1 MKIFHKD
8 PRRGKVKIGIE
19 NLDDL
24 WYLSQIISPGDMV
37 SAKTERRIKGKDDL
51 ERAGKSERVTIT
63 ITLRVEKADFK
74 LENDT
79 YRITGTIEEGPEDI
93 VSIGTH
99 HTINVEKDT
108 ILSITKDRWDSY
120 DLDRLHDAEKSS
132 LRPKI
137 LIAVIDEGDAA
148 IALVRESKIEHYD
161 LSKAI
166 GGKYDTK
173 GRQER
178 KQEFYKETADAL
190 AGILARENISGV
202 IIAGAGFEKENFY
215 NYLSE
220 KRPDIARI
228 SAVENIGSH
237 GEAGVNEVMKRSK
250 AKKIDEEINAAK
262 DIRMVARVLEEIG
275 KESGLAVYGLTDA
288 ENAANLGAVELMIIC
303 DDLFIKNRARL
314 EPLMQNVRNA
324 RGSVHIVNHAGE
336 AGKQLTSL
344 GGIAAVLRYK
354 IN

>member
-1 MKIFHKD
+1 MKIFQKD
-8 PRRGKVKIGIE
+8 LRHGKVKVGIE

-24 WYLSQIISPGDMV
+24 WYLSNVICPGDLI
-37 SAKTERRIKGKDDL
+37 SSKTERRIKGKDDM

-63 ITLRVEKADFK
+63 IILRVEKADFK

-79 YRITGTIEEGPEDI
+79 YRITGIITEGPEDL
-93 VSIGTH
+93 VSIGSH
-99 HTINVEKDT
+99 HTINAEKDT
-108 ILSITKDRWDSY
+108 ILTIIKEHWSNY
-120 DLDRLHDAEKSS
+120 ELDRLKDAEKSA

-137 LIAVIDEGDAA
+137 LIAVIDVGDAE
-148 IALVRESKIEHYD
+148 IALVRESKIERYD

-173 GRQER
+173 GRAER
-178 KQEFYKETADAL
+178 KQEFYKDTTDAL
-190 AGILARENISGV
+190 AGILAKENISGI

-215 NYLSE
+215 KYLSE
-220 KRPDIARI
+220 KNPHIAKI
-228 SAVENIGSH
+228 ATLENIGSH

-250 AKKIDEEINAAK
+250 AKRIDEEINAAK
-262 DIRMVARVLEEIG
+262 DVRMLSRVLEELG

-288 ENAANLGAVELMIIC
+288 ENASSSGAVETLIVC
-303 DDLFIKNRARL
+303 DDQFIKNRQRM
-314 EPLMQNVRNA
+314 EPLMQNVKNA
-324 RGSVHIVNHAGE
+324 RGEVHILNHAGD

-344 GGIAAVLRYK
+344 GGIAGVLRYK